1 MKIFAQGLK
10 VLTSG
15 LALFAASIGSAW
27 SADFT
32 MKIGFGTMNDI
43 QHQWGTWMKEG
54 IEARSNGRIE
64 VKLFPRNQLG
74 TIASQIEGVQLG
86 TVEAFTSPADF
97 FVGVDPKFGVFSVPV
112 LFKDMQHAEK
122 VLLDPEINKE
132 VLSLGANKNLQI
144 VSVYT
149 FAFAN
154 YFGKQPIRTLA
165 DFKGKKFRVNATAAE
180 RAKMRQL
187 GGTAIPMDLA
197 EVVPGLQQGAI
208 DGTQSATAVYVNFK
222 FNEINRSLT
231 DSTDTMVVSVAAVSR
246 AFLDKLPADLRQIV
260 VDEGLKLQPRM
271 MAQSRVIDEAMRKRW
286 TEAGGE
292 WLQFSNDD
300 QTKLRQ
306 LLDGIGEEV
315 TKDNP
320 AVNAFYKRLA
330 AASRKY

>member
-1 MKIFAQGLK
+1 MKSFAQGLK
-10 VLTSG
+10 IFTGG
-15 LALFAASIGSAW
+15 LALLAASIGSAW

-43 QHQWGTWMKEG
+43 QHQWATWMKEG

-260 VDEGLKLQPRM
+260 VDEGLRLQPRM

-292 WLQFSNDD
+292 WLQFGNED
-300 QTKLRQ
+300 QAKLRQ